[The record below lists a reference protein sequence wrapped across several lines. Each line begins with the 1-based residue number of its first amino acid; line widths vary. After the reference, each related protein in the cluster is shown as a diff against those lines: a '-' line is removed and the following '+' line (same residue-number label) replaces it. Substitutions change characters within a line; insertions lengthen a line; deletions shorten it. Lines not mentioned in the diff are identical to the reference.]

1 MSDWEKKV
9 LGEAVLEPIT
19 YGIVQPGDY
28 TKNGVPLIRG
38 KDYMQGWAGE
48 GDLFRVSH
56 ELHEKYKRSK
66 VIRGDLLLSIAGY
79 VGEVAIVPEWIKEAN
94 ITQTTARIRC
104 DEKILDTKY
113 LLYFLQSN
121 EGKEIS
127 QRFSKGSA
135 QAGLNLADVAKFEIP
150 VPPLPEQKKIAEIL
164 SGIDTMI
171 TKHNRKMVSLG
182 HLQASLIEN
191 ITLGTKEAGSRQATD
206 IGECPADWTAT
217 KLGDIADFANGNS
230 FKSEDWGESGYP
242 IIRIQN
248 LNGGNEFNY
257 FSGRIEEKWFVPHGS
272 LLFAWSGQRGKSF
285 GPFIWEGRDGVLNQ
299 HIFKVTHANDI
310 DRQYLFLLLKMVQ
323 LKAERDAHGFK
334 DSFMHVKKSDI
345 VSTSI
350 AVPSL
355 AVQKRLANSYTQLTL
370 QISLEE
376 KKMKFLKNIKKACSA
391 DLLSGR
397 KRVSV

>member
-1 MSDWEKKV
+1 MSDSPTLSEYLQVVKEKTDLPLPIYSVTLRDGMQRRESLGRSV
-9 LGEAVLEPIT
+9 LSELE
-19 YGIVQPGDY
+19 
-28 TKNGVPLIRG
+28 G
-38 KDYMQGWAGE
+38 KDNLFAAKGDICYNMMRMWQGASGLAPE
-48 GDLFRVSH
+48 DCHVSPAYVVCRPRQN
-56 ELHEKYKRSK
+56 LDPVYASY
-66 VIRGDLLLSIAGY
+66 LLKSEEA
-79 VGEVAIVPEWIKEAN
+79 IKEFIDRSQGVTSDRWRLYPDAFL
-94 ITQTTARIRC
+94 
-104 DEKILDTKY
+104 KISL
-113 LLYFLQSN
+113 F
-121 EGKEIS
+121 I
-127 QRFSKGSA
+127 
-135 QAGLNLADVAKFEIP
+135 
-150 VPPLPEQKKIAEIL
+150 PPLPEQKKIADIL

-171 TKHNRKMVSLG
+171 TKHNRKMISLG

-248 LNGGNEFNY
+248 LNGGSEFNY
-257 FSGRIEEKWFVPHGS
+257 FLGRIEEKWFVPHGS

-299 HIFKVTHANDI
+299 HIFKVTHAKDI

-355 AVQKRLANSYTQLTL
+355 AVQKRLANSYAQLTL

-376 KKMKFLKNIKKACSA
+376 KKMKFLKNIKNACSA
-391 DLLSGR
+391 DLLTGR